1 MYSLSIKY
9 NKNKHNKNKDGSYLQ
24 MGGSAC
30 DNILYKFDPC
40 DILQSSTQLGLEY
53 IIEKPI
59 NKLIDVTNIF
69 INKINDLVWVIL
81 NYVVQMFSSIIS
93 LINSPI
99 NSINILTREIRQLSK
114 LSLDLLSGDILAII
128 IVYTLPIWFYIQTII
143 IRILSNIILP
153 FQSVFEVFFSIFGIT
168 INDVKYF
175 TFYHL
180 FLVVK
185 YILIIIYFI
194 CVYGFI
200 KLIF

>member
-1 MYSLSIKY
+1 
-9 NKNKHNKNKDGSYLQ
+9 

-40 DILQSSTQLGLEY
+40 DILRSSTQLGVEY

-59 NKLIDVTNIF
+59 NKLVDVTNIF

-99 NSINILTREIRQLSK
+99 NSINILTREIRQLSR

-128 IVYTLPIWFYIQTII
+128 IVYTLPIWFYIQTIM
-143 IRILSNIILP
+143 IRIMSNIILP
-153 FQSVFEVFFSIFGIT
+153 FQSVFEGFFSIFGIT